1 MVDLYYLGYHLIPE
15 EKLLIIEIKNRWNNF
30 RLSTYNFNKQNT
42 LGEAVNSLSKDKLS
56 FENRLKNL
64 FLIPSPYEI
73 KNGLRFIRGTNKLVS
88 ESLKIIAIDNLNNRF
103 IFSSIIECSI
113 ALKLDR
119 INFIIWKNNK
129 KKFFLL
135 FPGANLVLNRS
146 IW

>member
-88 ESLKIIAIDNLNNRF
+88 
-103 IFSSIIECSI
+103 
-113 ALKLDR
+113 
-119 INFIIWKNNK
+119 
-129 KKFFLL
+129 
-135 FPGANLVLNRS
+135 
-146 IW
+146 